1 MTGSHGYKKIL
12 GPEDD
17 RSLTRNV
24 WVPENQYNEWKR
36 IKDGRDGNYYMTS
49 LFRSITDM
57 AKTPGARMPVYQKG
71 RYGDFDMSYQI
82 SPASRDIYLNL
93 VVLSNNSEF
102 RGPQTPGLYRTRWE
116 GNGVDGEWLVKGGS
130 YDNMDFSQNWGG
142 AHSAVIPGKFDFK
155 EEAASV
161 MAEHLE
167 NAYFPQTKQR
177 NAIHE
182 YGNHFS
188 LFWLNNEFTSDTH
201 VKSLVSM
208 MQMARKQSASLQW
221 LVHGE
226 ACGTF
231 VRAAEYLKKNPVSD
245 NPHEAQKGFDLQSFY
260 FSNPRGR
267 RTSKSDL
274 EKICKDI
281 GFTYENTNIN
291 KNDIFN
297 NSDARRDAVW
307 GSLKKISGIGLAV
320 IGGSAGLNSTM
331 ANDFVGIDTMM
342 KIRELIS
349 SPLGLATGVAVA
361 AGVVVLA
368 DKGASLYG
376 YGRNLGGVASSTFG
390 CDRGGRFRGDQGRG
404 TVYHRRRHPRQ
415 ANSDAGAVV

>member
-24 WVPENQYNEWKR
+24 WVPECQYNEWKR

-57 AKTPGARMPVYQKG
+57 AKTPGARMPMYQMG

-82 SPASRDIYLNL
+82 SPASKDIYLNL
-93 VVLSNNSEF
+93 VALSNSSESI
-102 RGPQTPGLYRTRWE
+102 GPQTPGLYRTYWE
-116 GNGVDGEWLVKGGS
+116 GDATDGRWKVKES
-130 YDNMDFSQNWGG
+130 CTTMELSHQWGG
-142 AHSAVIPGKFDFK
+142 AHSAVIPGKFESK
-155 EEAASV
+155 EVAGRLI
-161 MAEHLE
+161 AEHLE
-167 NAYFPQTKQR
+167 NAYYPQTRQK
-177 NAIHE
+177 NAIHKNN
-182 YGNHFS
+182 NHFS
-188 LFWLNNEFTSDTH
+188 MFWLNDEFTSDAH

-208 MQMARKQSASLQW
+208 MQIARKQSAELQW

-231 VRAAEYLKKNPVSD
+231 VRAAEYLKKNPISD
-245 NPHEAQKGFDLQSFY
+245 NPHEAQKGFALQSFY

-274 EKICKDI
+274 EKICKDV
-281 GFTYENTNIN
+281 GFTYEDTHIN
-291 KNDIFN
+291 KHDVFR
-297 NSDARRDAVW
+297 NSDARKDAVW
-307 GSLKKISGIGLAV
+307 GSLKKLSGISLAV
-320 IGGSAGLNSTM
+320 LGGSAGLNSTM
-331 ANDFVGIDTMM
+331 ANDLIGVDTVM
-342 KIRELIS
+342 KIKDLVD

-361 AGVVVLA
+361 AGIVVLA

-390 CDRGGRFRGDQGRG
+390 NGNQNW
-404 TVYHRRRHPRQ
+404 
-415 ANSDAGAVV
+415 AA

>member
-1 MTGSHGYKKIL
+1 MNGSHGYKKIL

-17 RSLTRNV
+17 RNLTRNV

-36 IKDGRDGNYYMTS
+36 IKDGKDGNYYMTS
-49 LFRSITDM
+49 LFRSVTDM
-57 AKTPGARMPVYQKG
+57 AKTPGARMPTSQKG

-93 VVLSNNSEF
+93 VALSNYSESM
-102 RGPQTPGLYRTRWE
+102 GPQTPGLYRTYWE
-116 GNGVDGEWLVKGGS
+116 GDATDGRWKVQEFCTTMELS
-130 YDNMDFSQNWGG
+130 HQWGG
-142 AHSAVIPGKFDFK
+142 AHSAVIPGKFKNK
-155 EEAASV
+155 EDAGVKIAT
-161 MAEHLE
+161 HLE
-167 NAYFPQTKQR
+167 NAYYPQARQR

-182 YGNHFS
+182 NNNHFS
-188 LFWLNNEFTSDTH
+188 MFWLNNEFTSETH

-231 VRAAEYLKKNPVSD
+231 VRAAEYLRENPISD
-245 NPHEAQKGFDLQSFY
+245 DPHEAKKGFELQSFY

-274 EKICKDI
+274 EKICKKV
-281 GFTYENTNIN
+281 GFTYEDVKIN
-291 KNDIFN
+291 DKDIFK
-297 NSDARRDAVW
+297 NSDARKDAVW

-320 IGGSAGLNSTM
+320 VGGSEGLNSAM

-342 KIRELIS
+342 KIKELVN
-349 SPLGLATGVAVA
+349 SPLGLAAGVAVA
-361 AGVVVLA
+361 AGIVVLA

-390 CDRGGRFRGDQGRG
+390 KGNQNW
-404 TVYHRRRHPRQ
+404 
-415 ANSDAGAVV
+415 AA